1 MKKSGLCKS
10 FVIYVCT
17 AKGGAIM
24 NILEELYYGN
34 IVPNE
39 KCAKLNSEVKELL
52 KLLNRNEVKLTVTFS
67 EKQKITFEKYKDCNR
82 QISEICEKDA
92 FLNGFRLGARI
103 IIESVNQ

>member
-1 MKKSGLCKS
+1 
-10 FVIYVCT
+10 
-17 AKGGAIM
+17 M

-82 QISEICEKDA
+82 KISEICEKDA

>member
-1 MKKSGLCKS
+1 MKCYNYPDFAKN

-39 KCAKLNSEVKELL
+39 KYAKLNSEVKELL
-52 KLLNRNEVKLTVTFS
+52 KLLNRNEEKLTVTFPKNRKS
-67 EKQKITFEKYKDCNR
+67 ILKNTRIAIVKFLKSVKEKHSST
-82 QISEICEKDA
+82 A
-92 FLNGFRLGARI
+92 FG
-103 IIESVNQ
+103 